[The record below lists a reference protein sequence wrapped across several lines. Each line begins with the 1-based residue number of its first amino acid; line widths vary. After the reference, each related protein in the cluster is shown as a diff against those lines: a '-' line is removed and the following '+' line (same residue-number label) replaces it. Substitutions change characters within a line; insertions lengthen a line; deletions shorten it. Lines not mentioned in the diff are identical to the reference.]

1 MTNGLAGWSETWKE
15 NDCKTGG
22 DKEIWGRYIWMDLS
36 QLVKTVKIFVSH
48 VNVHHRVTS
57 AEKDFDKQEDRMPCS
72 AATGQPLSQVIPSSP
87 NGLMN
92 KVATVAGMEI
102 IHGPTTQTSTQQGPS
117 VYDHC

>member
-15 NDCKTGG
+15 NDWKTGS
-22 DKEIWGRYIWMDLS
+22 DKETWGRYIWMDLS
-36 QLVKTVKIFVSH
+36 ELVKNVKISVSY
-48 VNVHHRVTS
+48 VNVHQRVTS

-72 AATGQPLSQVIPSSP
+72 AATSQPLSQVTPSSP
-87 NGLMN
+87 NGL
-92 KVATVAGMEI
+92 KVAMVAGMEI